1 MVLERRLRL
10 LFTEKAPRGTALIN
24 PEIIEELKIEDEC
37 EIVCKG
43 KKPLT
48 LKVKP
53 DSEIETG
60 FIGVNADDMQ
70 PKGISD
76 KSIATLRASLKS
88 A

>member
-10 LFTEKAPRGTALIN
+10 LFAEKAPEGTALIN
-24 PEIIEELKIEDEC
+24 PETIEELKIMDEC

-43 KKPLT
+43 KKPLI

-70 PKGISD
+70 PKGISN
-76 KSIATLRASLKS
+76 KSIATVRASPKS